1 MSDYF
6 TFSIIIPHKNTPEL
20 LRRCLASIPRCE
32 DIQIIIVDDNSD
44 SAKVDFEH
52 FPGLGEAH
60 TEVYLTKE
68 GKGAGYARNIG
79 LNHAKGTWLLFADAD
94 DFFTENAF
102 ETLFKYIDSSHDIIY
117 FKTRSCYSDTYE
129 PAKRDERFNQFI
141 DDFIKHDKDAKNMMR
156 YKWQVPWGKMI
167 KRELLIR
174 KNIKFDE
181 VIASNDAMFS
191 LLIGNFAASIGGI
204 NHILYCVTVNRGSL
218 TNSMSRDILMSR
230 YTVSLRCNE
239 FRRQHGVEKYQSSIV
254 LYYLL
259 SSIKYGINTFY
270 QCLKLAFQY
279 KMNPFFGIYNGIKKY
294 ISFNRDMKHKQKYIV
309 KK

>member
-1 MSDYF
+1 MIFYF

-20 LRRCLASIPRCE
+20 LKRCLASIPRCD
-32 DIQIIIVDDNSD
+32 DIQIIVVDDNSD
-44 SAKVDFEH
+44 PDKVDFAN
-52 FPGLGEAH
+52 FPGLGDPYVEISF
-60 TEVYLTKE
+60 TKE

-79 LNHAKGTWLLFADAD
+79 LSKTKGIWVLFADAD

-102 ETLFKYIDSSHDIIY
+102 ETLFKYIDSSHEIIY
-117 FKTRSCYSDTYE
+117 FKTKSCYSDTYE
-129 PAKRDERFNQFI
+129 SAKRDDRFNQYI
-141 DDFIKHDKDAKNMMR
+141 DDFIKHGKDTENMVR

-174 KNIKFDE
+174 RNIQFDE

-191 LLIGNFAASIGGI
+191 LIIGHFASSIDSI
-204 NHILYCVTVNRGSL
+204 NHILYCVTINRGSL
-218 TNSMSRDILMSR
+218 TNTMSHDILMSR
-230 YTVSLRCNE
+230 YMVSLRCNE
-239 FRRQHGVEKYQSSIV
+239 FCRQHGAEKYQSGIA

-270 QCLKLAFQY
+270 QCIKLAFQY
-279 KMNPFFGIYNGIKKY
+279 KMNPFFGIHNGIKKY
-294 ISFNRDMKHKQKYIV
+294 IIFKRDLNHKQKYLV

>member
-1 MSDYF
+1 V
-6 TFSIIIPHKNTPEL
+6 
-20 LRRCLASIPRCE
+20 
-32 DIQIIIVDDNSD
+32 VDDNSD
-44 SAKVDFEH
+44 SGKVDFAH
-52 FPGLGEAH
+52 FPGLDEPYV
-60 TEVYLTKE
+60 EIIFSKE

-79 LNHAKGTWLLFADAD
+79 LSKAKGKWALFADAD

-102 ETLFKYIDSSHDIIY
+102 ETLFKYTDSAHEIVY
-117 FKTRSCYSDTYE
+117 FKTMSCYSDTYE

-141 DDFIKHDKDAKNMMR
+141 DGFIKHDKDAENMMR

-167 KRELLIR
+167 KREMLMR
-174 KNIKFDE
+174 GNITFDE

-191 LLIGNFAASIGGI
+191 LLIGNFASSIDSI
-204 NHILYCVTVNRGSL
+204 NHIIYCVTINQGSL

-239 FRRQHGVEKYQSSIV
+239 FRRRHGAGKYQSGIV
-254 LYYLL
+254 VYYLL
-259 SSIKYGINTFY
+259 SSVKYGLNAFY

-279 KMNPFFGIYNGIKKY
+279 KMNPFFGIYEGIKQY
-294 ISFNRDMKHKQKYIV
+294 SVFQRDVKHKQKYLV

>member
-1 MSDYF
+1 MIKIDQEII
-6 TFSIIIPHKNTPEL
+6 FSIIIPHKNSPEL
-20 LRRCLASIPRCE
+20 LQRCLASIPRRE
-32 DIQIIIVDDNSD
+32 DIQIIVIDDNSD
-44 SAKVDFEH
+44 NTKVDFDH
-52 FPGLGEAH
+52 FPGSGESFV
-60 TEVYLTKE
+60 EIIFTKE

-79 LNHAKGTWLLFADAD
+79 LNHAKGKWVLFADAD

-102 ETLFKYIDSSHDIIY
+102 ETLFKYIDSSHEIIY
-117 FKTRSCYSDTYE
+117 FKVTSCDSETLQ

-141 DDFIKHDKDAKNMMR
+141 DDFIKHDKDAENMMR

-181 VIASNDAMFS
+181 VIASNDVMFS
-191 LLIGNFAASIGGI
+191 LLIGNFASSIDSI
-204 NHILYCVTVNRGSL
+204 NHIIYCVTINRGSL
-218 TNSMSRDILMSR
+218 TNSMNRDILMNR

-239 FRRQHGVEKYQSSIV
+239 FRRRYGAEKYQSSIA

-279 KMNPFFGIYNGIKKY
+279 KMNPFFGINSGVKKY
-294 ISFNRDMKHKQKYIV
+294 ITFKRDMKHKQK
-309 KK
+309 